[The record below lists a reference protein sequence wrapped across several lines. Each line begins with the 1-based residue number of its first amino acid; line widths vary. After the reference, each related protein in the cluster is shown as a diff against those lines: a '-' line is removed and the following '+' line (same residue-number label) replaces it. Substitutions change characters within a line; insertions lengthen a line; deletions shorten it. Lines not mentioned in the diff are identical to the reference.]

1 MSVNLVFSLACSNEQ
16 AIFFETNS
24 LYEILRS
31 IFFPSRIIKM
41 IFGGFF
47 QIAEL
52 VEPNAVVLYLME

>member
-1 MSVNLVFSLACSNEQ
+1 MSVNLVFSLASSNEQ

-24 LYEILRS
+24 LYE
-31 IFFPSRIIKM
+31 M